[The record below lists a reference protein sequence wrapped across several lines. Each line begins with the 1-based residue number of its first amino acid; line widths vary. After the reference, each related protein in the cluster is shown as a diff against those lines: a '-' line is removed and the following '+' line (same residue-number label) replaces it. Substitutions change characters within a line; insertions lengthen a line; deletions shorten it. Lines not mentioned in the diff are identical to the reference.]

1 VHIPLVSNANLLELY
16 EFLPLPIHFN
26 FSANISITPDV
37 GQNNLLAIGHSKSF
51 QTISSSD
58 LHSCLHLGDTFF
70 CKGRKVME
78 TSLKKSCLGSLY
90 LANSD
95 AIQNS
100 CKFKIAEASERI
112 FELAENT
119 WAVYSTGT
127 INTNQVCQ
135 AKNSIQTRQI
145 NSGDTVTIEP
155 GCYIR
160 TMDHVISADESE
172 TIEIQRKTMDWAG
185 EIADLFGRANTE
197 SIHKAIQG
205 LRTKYNG
212 EFDAS
217 ELFKELDQIKPAEAH
232 WTFTSPAAMIG
243 IALALFLIGML
254 IWKKCFSTTQATEAT
269 LPAPSAPPMPAPNQ
283 PRPQRAQPVTNNQAT
298 KSNASI
304 PIHIN
309 IS

>member
-1 VHIPLVSNANLLELY
+1 MQIRA
-16 EFLPLPIHFN
+16 
-26 FSANISITPDV
+26 
-37 GQNNLLAIGHSKSF
+37 
-51 QTISSSD
+51 
-58 LHSCLHLGDTFF
+58 GD
-70 CKGRKVME
+70 
-78 TSLKKSCLGSLY
+78 SLKKSCLGSLY

-135 AKNSIQTRQI
+135 AKNTIQTCQI
-145 NSGDTVTIEP
+145 NSGDTVTVEP

-172 TIEIQRKTMDWAG
+172 TIEIQRKTMDWTG
-185 EIADLFGRANTE
+185 ELAELFGRANTDG
-197 SIHKAIQG
+197 IHRAIQG

-217 ELFKELDQIKPAEAH
+217 ELFKELDQIRPAEAH

-243 IALALFLIGML
+243 IALALFLIGMMV
-254 IWKKCFSTTQATEAT
+254 WKKCFSSPQTTEAPT
-269 LPAPSAPPMPAPNQ
+269 PAPSAPPMPTHNQ
-283 PRPQRAQPVTNNQAT
+283 PQIHRANPATTNQAT

-309 IS
+309 SML